1 MLNRIVLVGRLTRD
15 PELKYAPSGTPLVT
29 FGIAVDRRTKSASGD
44 RETDFVNI
52 VAFRQTAEFVSQYV
66 GKGRLVAIDGRLQIR
81 SWTATD
87 GTRRTSA
94 EVIAE
99 SVQALDRPKEG
110 TTAVAAGAATEG
122 IEVAAGEYGMNEEA
136 DPFADE

>member
-44 RETDFVNI
+44 RETDFINI

-110 TTAVAAGAATEG
+110 TPAGVGAAAEG
-122 IEVAAGEYGMNEEA
+122 IEEAAGGFDMNEER

>member
-44 RETDFVNI
+44 RETDFINI

-110 TTAVAAGAATEG
+110 TPAGVAGAM
-122 IEVAAGEYGMNEEA
+122 I
-136 DPFADE
+136 